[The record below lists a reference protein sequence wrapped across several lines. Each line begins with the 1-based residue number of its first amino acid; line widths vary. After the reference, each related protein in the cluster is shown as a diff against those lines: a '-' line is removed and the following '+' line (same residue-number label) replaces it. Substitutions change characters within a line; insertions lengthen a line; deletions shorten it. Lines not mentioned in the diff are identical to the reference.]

1 MQIAMLG
8 PLEVTDDD
16 GAAVHVAG
24 IRLRTLLIALA
35 LTPRQ
40 LIPTSRLIDAVWGV
54 GPPPGAANALQ
65 ALVSRLR
72 RALPAGSIESHPAG
86 YRLVIGSDDVDV
98 VRFERLVAAGRAE
111 LARDPA
117 PAAERLRDALG
128 LWRGPALLDVF
139 DQEFFQT
146 TITRLD
152 ELRLTAIEDRVG
164 AELRLGRGADLV
176 TELTAL
182 VVEHPL
188 RERLVAALMRAMSE
202 AGSPAE
208 ALGLFERTREALAD
222 RLGTDPSPELSAVHT
237 AVLRG
242 EIVPAPA
249 PAPGPEAAQRTNMPA
264 GLTSFVGRDADVV
277 KVRELLGDYRLTTL
291 IGPGGA
297 GKTRLAVEASRTLLD
312 QMPDGVWLVEFDRVT
327 EPADLPA
334 AVLAALGL
342 REQSLMGG
350 PGDPIDRLAAVLR
363 DRAALLVLDNCE
375 HVITAAAPLAD
386 RVLADC
392 PRLRILAT
400 SREPLNINGESV
412 WPVEPLALPAAD
424 VELGVAELMSYDA
437 VRLLVDRVRA
447 VRPGFNITDDDVPA
461 VSAICRALDGMP
473 LAIELAAARLRTMT
487 VVQLASRLDDR
498 FRLLTG
504 GNRTAM
510 TRHQTLRAV
519 VDWSWELL
527 SEAEQAL
534 LRRVTVFASGATVEA
549 AERVCAGGPVQ
560 TSEVLDLLTALADK
574 SLLMA
579 EGDDETPRYRML
591 ETIRAYGRERL
602 DDAGER
608 DAMRHAYARVFVELA
623 ETAEPHLRRAEQL
636 EWGRRLE
643 AEHDNLHAAMRSAIA
658 LGDAQ
663 LAVRM
668 VNAAG
673 WYWWFGGHK
682 AEGIQLATDA
692 LEVPGEVDAAT
703 RATGAAMI
711 AYFTTAGLGDLG
723 QAEPWIREAQRLAKE
738 LADPGPLLRLA
749 VAVFAGVQDE
759 WGRGTSAM
767 EAMEPL
773 LADDDPWVRAESRLT
788 RTRMLGD
795 EERESDIG
803 KALDEFRSIGERWG
817 ISFALAT
824 LGELAA
830 RRGDLPLA
838 VDYCRQAA
846 QVLTEMGARE
856 DLVFLRAKEAQ
867 LHWLLCDPAG
877 AGVAMA
883 QAERDA
889 EHVAWADAHA
899 ALAFFK
905 GDLARWS
912 GDLGTAR
919 TELGRVDAV
928 LQDVKADPLF
938 RSMILDSL
946 AYVDAIEGDLARA
959 GDRRAEALAI
969 ALGGGDLALVSQVLV
984 GVADQAVRRGYPH
997 EAARLLAAAEGVGG
1011 GPDRSRPDE
1020 PRVAAAGRAAV
1031 GDAKFSEAL
1040 QRARDGFSGLGR
1052 GELANSEEVHE
1063 LTASVLSAP
1072 APKAG

>member
-1 MQIAMLG
+1 
-8 PLEVTDDD
+8 
-16 GAAVHVAG
+16 
-24 IRLRTLLIALA
+24 
-35 LTPRQ
+35 
-40 LIPTSRLIDAVWGV
+40 
-54 GPPPGAANALQ
+54 
-65 ALVSRLR
+65 
-72 RALPAGSIESHPAG
+72 
-86 YRLVIGSDDVDV
+86 
-98 VRFERLVAAGRAE
+98 
-111 LARDPA
+111 
-117 PAAERLRDALG
+117 
-128 LWRGPALLDVF
+128 
-139 DQEFFQT
+139 
-146 TITRLD
+146 
-152 ELRLTAIEDRVG
+152 
-164 AELRLGRGADLV
+164 
-176 TELTAL
+176 
-182 VVEHPL
+182 
-188 RERLVAALMRAMSE
+188 MS
-202 AGSPAE
+202 
-208 ALGLFERTREALAD
+208 
-222 RLGTDPSPELSAVHT
+222 
-237 AVLRG
+237 
-242 EIVPAPA
+242 
-249 PAPGPEAAQRTNMPA
+249 
-264 GLTSFVGRDADVV
+264 
-277 KVRELLGDYRLTTL
+277 
-291 IGPGGA
+291 
-297 GKTRLAVEASRTLLD
+297 
-312 QMPDGVWLVEFDRVT
+312 
-327 EPADLPA
+327 
-334 AVLAALGL
+334 
-342 REQSLMGG
+342 
-350 PGDPIDRLAAVLR
+350 
-363 DRAALLVLDNCE
+363 
-375 HVITAAAPLAD
+375 
-386 RVLADC
+386 
-392 PRLRILAT
+392 
-400 SREPLNINGESV
+400 
-412 WPVEPLALPAAD
+412 
-424 VELGVAELMSYDA
+424 
-437 VRLLVDRVRA
+437 
-447 VRPGFNITDDDVPA
+447 
-461 VSAICRALDGMP
+461 
-473 LAIELAAARLRTMT
+473 

-527 SEAEQAL
+527 SEAERAL
-534 LRRVTVFASGATVEA
+534 LRRVTVFAGGVTVEA
-549 AERVCAGGPVQ
+549 AERVCAGRPVQ

-579 EGDDETPRYRML
+579 EGDDDAPRYRML
-591 ETIRAYGRERL
+591 ETIRAYGSERL
-602 DDAGER
+602 DEAGER
-608 DAMRHAYARVFVELA
+608 DAMRNAYARFFVELA

-643 AEHDNLHAAMRSAIA
+643 AEHDNLHAAMRSASRWA
-658 LGDAQ
+658 TRSWPYAWSTPPAGTGGS
-663 LAVRM
+663 AVTRRR
-668 VNAAG
+668 G
-673 WYWWFGGHK
+673 L
-682 AEGIQLATDA
+682 QLATEA

-723 QAEPWIREAQRLAKE
+723 QAEPWIREAQRLTKE

-749 VAVFAGVQDE
+749 VAVFTGVQDE

-767 EAMEPL
+767 KAMEPL
-773 LADDDPWVRAESRLT
+773 LADDDPWVRAQSRLT

-795 EERESDIG
+795 EERESDIE

-824 LGELAA
+824 LGDLAA

-867 LHWLLCDPAG
+867 LHWLLGNPAR
-877 AGVAMA
+877 AAAAMV

-946 AYVDAIEGDLARA
+946 AYVDASEGDLARA

-969 ALGGGDLALVSQVLV
+969 ALGGGDLALVSQILV

-1020 PRVAAAGRAAV
+1020 PRVAAAARAA
-1031 GDAKFSEAL
+1031 G
-1040 QRARDGFSGLGR
+1040 
-1052 GELANSEEVHE
+1052 
-1063 LTASVLSAP
+1063 
-1072 APKAG
+1072 

>member
-1 MQIAMLG
+1 
-8 PLEVTDDD
+8 
-16 GAAVHVAG
+16 VA
-24 IRLRTLLIALA
+24 R
-35 LTPRQ
+35 
-40 LIPTSRLIDAVWGV
+40 
-54 GPPPGAANALQ
+54 
-65 ALVSRLR
+65 
-72 RALPAGSIESHPAG
+72 
-86 YRLVIGSDDVDV
+86 
-98 VRFERLVAAGRAE
+98 
-111 LARDPA
+111 
-117 PAAERLRDALG
+117 
-128 LWRGPALLDVF
+128 
-139 DQEFFQT
+139 
-146 TITRLD
+146 
-152 ELRLTAIEDRVG
+152 
-164 AELRLGRGADLV
+164 
-176 TELTAL
+176 
-182 VVEHPL
+182 
-188 RERLVAALMRAMSE
+188 
-202 AGSPAE
+202 
-208 ALGLFERTREALAD
+208 
-222 RLGTDPSPELSAVHT
+222 
-237 AVLRG
+237 
-242 EIVPAPA
+242 
-249 PAPGPEAAQRTNMPA
+249 RTNLPTA
-264 GLTSFVGRDADVV
+264 LTSFVGRDADVV
-277 KVRELLGDYRLTTL
+277 KVREWLGDYRLTTL

-312 QMPDGVWLVEFDRVT
+312 QMPDGVWLVELDRVT
-327 EPADLPA
+327 DPADLPA

-350 PGDPIDRLAAVLR
+350 PGDPVDRLTAALR

-375 HVITAAAPLAD
+375 HVITAAASLAD

-412 WPVEPLALPAAD
+412 WPVEPLALPAED
-424 VELGVAELMSYDA
+424 VKLGVAELMSYDA

-447 VRPGFNITDDDVPA
+447 VRPGFSVTDDDVPA
-461 VSAICRALDGMP
+461 VSAICRALDGIP

-527 SEAEQAL
+527 SEAERAL
-534 LRRVTVFASGATVEA
+534 LRRVTVFAGGVTVEA
-549 AERVCAGGPVQ
+549 AERVCAGRPVQ

-579 EGDDETPRYRML
+579 EGDDEAPRYRML
-591 ETIRAYGRERL
+591 ETIRAYGSERL
-602 DDAGER
+602 DEAGER
-608 DAMRHAYARVFVELA
+608 DAMRNAYARFFVELA

-643 AEHDNLHAAMRSAIA
+643 AEHDNLHAAMRSAVA

-673 WYWWFGGHK
+673 WYWWFSGHK
-682 AEGIQLATDA
+682 AEGIQLATEA

-723 QAEPWIREAQRLAKE
+723 QAEPWIREAQRLTKE

-749 VAVFAGVQDE
+749 VAVFTGVQDE

-767 EAMEPL
+767 KAMEPL
-773 LADDDPWVRAESRLT
+773 LADDDPWVRAQSRLT

-795 EERESDIG
+795 EERESDIE

-824 LGELAA
+824 LGDLAA

-867 LHWLLCDPAG
+867 LHWLLGNPAR
-877 AGVAMA
+877 AAAAMV

-946 AYVDAIEGDLARA
+946 AYVDASEGDLARA

-969 ALGGGDLALVSQVLV
+969 ALGGGDLALVSQILV

-1020 PRVAAAGRAAV
+1020 PRVAAAARAAV
-1031 GDAKFSEAL
+1031 GDAKFTEAL
-1040 QRARDGFSGLGR
+1040 KRARDGFSGLGR
-1052 GELANSEEVHE
+1052 DELANSEEVRE
-1063 LTASVLSAP
+1063 LTMSVLSAP

>member
-8 PLEVTDDD
+8 PLEVRDDD
-16 GAAVHVAG
+16 GAAVPVAG

-40 LIPTSRLIDAVWGV
+40 LIPTSRLIDAVWGD

-86 YRLVIGSDDVDV
+86 YRLVTGSDDVDI
-98 VRFERLVAAGRAE
+98 VRFERLVAAGRTE

-117 PAAERLRDALG
+117 PAAETLRDALG

-139 DQEFFQT
+139 DQEFFQA

-182 VVEHPL
+182 AVEHPL

-249 PAPGPEAAQRTNMPA
+249 PGPEAAHRTNMPT

-342 REQSLMGG
+342 REQSLMGAS
-350 PGDPIDRLAAVLR
+350 GDPIDRLTAALR

-375 HVITAAAPLAD
+375 HVITAAATLAD

-447 VRPGFNITDDDVPA
+447 VRPGFDITDDAVPA

-527 SEAEQAL
+527 SDAERAL
-534 LRRVTVFASGATVEA
+534 LRRVTVFAGGVTVEA

-579 EGDDETPRYRML
+579 EGDDEAPRYRML

-602 DDAGER
+602 DEAGEL
-608 DAMRHAYARVFVELA
+608 DAVRQAYARFFVELA

-682 AEGIQLATDA
+682 AEGIQLATEA
-692 LEVPGEVDAAT
+692 LELPGEVDAAT

-711 AYFTTAGLGDLG
+711 AYFITAGLGDLR
-723 QAEPWIREAQRLAKE
+723 QAEPWIREAQSLAKE

-749 VAVFAGVQDE
+749 VAVFPAVPDE
-759 WGRGTSAM
+759 RGPGMSAM

-773 LADDDPWVRAESRLT
+773 LADDDPWVRAQIRLA

-795 EERESDIG
+795 EERETDIEQ
-803 KALDEFRSIGERWG
+803 ALDEFRSIGERWG
-817 ISFALAT
+817 ISYALAT
-824 LGELAA
+824 MGDLAA

-838 VDYCRQAA
+838 LDYCRQAA

-856 DLVFLRAKEAQ
+856 DLVFLRAREAQ
-867 LHWLLCDPAG
+867 LHWLLGDPARSG
-877 AGVAMA
+877 AAMA

-899 ALAFFK
+899 AVAFFK

-919 TELGRVDAV
+919 TELGRVDAA
-928 LQDVKADPLF
+928 LPRVKADPLF

-997 EAARLLAAAEGVGG
+997 EAARLLAAAERVGG

-1052 GELANSEEVHE
+1052 GELANSEEVRE

>member
-1 MQIAMLG
+1 MLG
-8 PLEVTDDD
+8 PLEVRDDD
-16 GAAVHVAG
+16 GAAVAVAG

-40 LIPTSRLIDAVWGV
+40 LIPTSRLIDAVWGD

-86 YRLVIGSDDVDV
+86 YRLVTGSDDVDI

-117 PAAERLRDALG
+117 PAAETLRDALG

-139 DQEFFQT
+139 DQEFFQP

-152 ELRLTAIEDRVG
+152 ELRLTAIEDRAG

-182 VVEHPL
+182 AVEHPL

-249 PAPGPEAAQRTNMPA
+249 PGPEAARRTNMPT

-277 KVRELLGDYRLTTL
+277 KVGELLGDYRLTTL

-342 REQSLMGG
+342 REQSLMGV
-350 PGDPIDRLAAVLR
+350 PGDGTDRLTAALR

-375 HVITAAAPLAD
+375 HVITAAATLAD

-412 WPVEPLALPAAD
+412 WPVEPLALPAAG

-461 VSAICRALDGMP
+461 VSAICRALDGIP

-527 SEAEQAL
+527 SEAERAL
-534 LRRVTVFASGATVEA
+534 LRRVTVFAGGVTVEA

-574 SLLMA
+574 SLLIA
-579 EGDDETPRYRML
+579 EGDDEAPRYRML

-602 DDAGER
+602 DEAGEL
-608 DAMRHAYARVFVELA
+608 DAVRHAYARFFVELA

-636 EWGRRLE
+636 DWGRRLE

-658 LGDAQ
+658 LGGAQ

-682 AEGIQLATDA
+682 AEGIQLATEA
-692 LEVPGEVDAAT
+692 LELPGEVDAAT

-711 AYFTTAGLGDLG
+711 AYFTTAGLGDLR
-723 QAEPWIREAQRLAKE
+723 QAEQWIREAQSLAKE

-749 VAVFAGVQDE
+749 VAVFPAVPDE
-759 WGRGTSAM
+759 WGPGMSAT

-773 LADDDPWVRAESRLT
+773 LADDDPWVRAQTRLA

-795 EERESDIG
+795 EERETDIE

-817 ISFALAT
+817 ISYALAT
-824 LGELAA
+824 LGDLAA

-838 VDYCRQAA
+838 LGYCRQAA

-856 DLVFLRAKEAQ
+856 DLVFLRAREAQ
-867 LHWLLCDPAG
+867 LHWLLGDPA
-877 AGVAMA
+877 ASRAAMA

-899 ALAFFK
+899 AVAFFK

-919 TELGRVDAV
+919 TELGRVDAA
-928 LQDVKADPLF
+928 LPHVKADPLF

-946 AYVDAIEGDLARA
+946 AYVDAIEGDLAGA

-997 EAARLLAAAEGVGG
+997 EAARLIAAAEGVGG

-1031 GDAKFSEAL
+1031 GDVKFSEAL

-1052 GELANSEEVHE
+1052 GELANSEEVRE